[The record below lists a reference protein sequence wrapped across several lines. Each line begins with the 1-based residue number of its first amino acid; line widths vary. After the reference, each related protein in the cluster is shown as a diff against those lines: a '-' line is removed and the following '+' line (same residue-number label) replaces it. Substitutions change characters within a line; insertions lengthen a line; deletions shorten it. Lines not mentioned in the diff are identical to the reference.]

1 MSIERALEKM
11 ERTFKERFNP
21 KLKDKEAANV
31 TRVLFDTCKSSG
43 VRITVSEIYKY
54 NDKNKDFSL
63 QFYIA
68 RPSGKNVT
76 SNVPYV
82 KRYDIV
88 DDDVSDEVEQ
98 AISIA
103 LASISSDANKA
114 SYARCFIEAEMVLAD
129 IITKAIATAPKN
141 SISEFRSLLEAGEFF
156 VIYGNLRIA
165 PVLIRKDDV
174 VQMSF
179 RYSVESSI
187 GQKMKSDI

>member
-43 VRITVSEIYKY
+43 VRITVSENYKY
-54 NDKNKDFSL
+54 NDRNKEFSL

-68 RPSGKNVT
+68 KPSGKNVT

-103 LASISSDANKA
+103 LASISSDANKS
-114 SYARCFIEAEMVLAD
+114 SYARCFIEAEMILAD
-129 IITKAIATAPKN
+129 IITKAIATAPKGF
-141 SISEFRSLLEAGEFF
+141 ISDFRSLLEAGEFF

>member
-141 SISEFRSLLEAGEFF
+141 FISEFRSLLEAGEFF

-165 PVLIRKDDV
+165 PVLIRKEDV